1 MVEKKA
7 LLPPALIHVVYHL
20 EDHRKLK
27 PSISGLF
34 SKVMKD

>member
-7 LLPPALIHVVYHL
+7 LLPVALIHVVYHL
-20 EDHRKLK
+20 EDHRELQ
-27 PSISGLF
+27 PSISSLF